1 MSKRKLPSTSIE
13 AYRSLDP
20 FQLAE
25 IYRKIMLALV
35 KIGEGTTQEIAA
47 SAKEDHSR
55 IWKRVSELGRMG
67 IIYRP
72 GNKKMMRS
80 GRMAYTWMLTL
91 EGVPK
96 TDTAEKALKGKP
108 TVQDHSRNIQSISE
122 QTKLFLDTL

>member
-1 MSKRKLPSTSIE
+1 MSKRKLPETSIE

-20 FQLAE
+20 SQLAE
-25 IYRKIMLALV
+25 IYKKIMLALV

-55 IWKRVSELGRMG
+55 IWKRVSDLAKMG

-72 GNKKMMRS
+72 GNKRMMRS
-80 GRMAYTWMLTL
+80 GRMGYTWMLTL

-96 TDTAEKALKGKP
+96 TDAAEKALKDKP
-108 TVQDHSRNIQSISE
+108 TIQDHSRAIESISKSAS
-122 QTKLFLDTL
+122 QLKLL